1 MMVGLLDLIN
11 VGLFAAAIRMATP
24 IVYAALGGMFSER
37 VGVVNIG
44 MEGIMLTGAMGGVT
58 VSYYTGNPWL
68 GVAAAVAIGG
78 ILGLVHAVVTV
89 RYAGNQIVSGTGI
102 NILAMGFTAYMS
114 QVLWGSRGASE
125 SVTGIEDITI
135 PILSDVPIIG
145 PIIGTHSPLVYLMPV
160 VTAICYIVLFR
171 TPLGLHIRAVGEHPT
186 AAETAGID
194 VVRIKYMGVIVSGML
209 SGLGGAFLSLSHL
222 NLFARGMTGGR
233 GFIALAALIFGKWM
247 PFGVMEA
254 GLLFGF
260 ADALQMR
267 LQSLGILPPQIILMI
282 PYVLTVAVMAGVVG
296 KAKPPSDYKPYK
308 RE

>member
-1 MMVGLLDLIN
+1 MMVDLLDVIN

-44 MEGIMLTGAMGGVT
+44 MEGIMLTSALGGVT

-78 ILGLVHAVVTV
+78 LMGLMHAVVTV
-89 RYAGNQIVSGTGI
+89 KYAGNQIVSGTGL

-114 QVLWGSRGASE
+114 QILWGSRGASE
-125 SVTGIEDITI
+125 SVASIKDITI
-135 PILSDVPIIG
+135 PFLSDAPVIG

-160 VTAICYIVLFR
+160 VTIICYIVLFR

-194 VVRIKYMGVIVSGML
+194 VVKIKYMGVIVSGML

-247 PFGVMEA
+247 PFGVLEA

-282 PYVLTVAVMAGVVG
+282 PYVLTVAILAGVVG

>member
-1 MMVGLLDLIN
+1 MVGLLDLIN

-78 ILGLVHAVVTV
+78 ILGLIHAVVTV

-194 VVRIKYMGVIVSGML
+194 VVKIKYMGVIVSGML

-247 PFGVMEA
+247 PFGVLEA

-282 PYVLTVAVMAGVVG
+282 PYVLTVAVLAGVVG

>member
-1 MMVGLLDLIN
+1 MMVNLLEVIS

-44 MEGIMLTGAMGGVT
+44 MEGMMLTSALGGVA

-68 GVAAAVAIGG
+68 GVAAAVATGG
-78 ILGLVHAVVTV
+78 LLGLVHAVVTV
-89 RYAGNQIVSGTGI
+89 KYAGNQIVSGTGL

-114 QVLWGSRGASE
+114 QILWGSRGASD
-125 SVTGIEDITI
+125 SVTGINDITI
-135 PILSDVPIIG
+135 PILSDVPVIG

-160 VTAICYIVLFR
+160 VTIISYIVLFR

-194 VVRIKYMGVIVSGML
+194 VVKIKYMGVIVSGML
-209 SGLGGAFLSLSHL
+209 AGLGGAFLSLSHL

-247 PFGVMEA
+247 PFGVLWA

-267 LQSLGILPPQIILMI
+267 LQSLGILPPQIILMM
-282 PYVLTVAVMAGVVG
+282 PYVLTVAILAGMVG
-296 KAKPPSDYKPYK
+296 KARPPSDYKPYK
-308 RE
+308 RD

>member
-1 MMVGLLDLIN
+1 MVNLLDVIS

-44 MEGIMLTGAMGGVT
+44 MEGMMLTSALGGVA

-68 GVAAAVAIGG
+68 GVAAAMATGG
-78 ILGLVHAVVTV
+78 LLGLVHAVVTV
-89 RYAGNQIVSGTGI
+89 KYAGNQIVSGTGL

-114 QVLWGSRGASE
+114 QILWGSRGASE
-125 SVTGIEDITI
+125 RVAGIKDITI
-135 PILSDVPIIG
+135 PILSDVPVIG

-160 VTAICYIVLFR
+160 VTILCYVVLFR

-194 VVRIKYMGVIVSGML
+194 VVKIKYMGVIVSGML
-209 SGLGGAFLSLSHL
+209 AGLGGAFLSLSHL

-247 PFGVMEA
+247 PFGVLGA

-282 PYVLTVAVMAGVVG
+282 PYVLTVAILAGMVG
-296 KAKPPSDYKPYK
+296 RARPPSDYKPYK

>member
-78 ILGLVHAVVTV
+78 ILGLIHAVVTV

-194 VVRIKYMGVIVSGML
+194 VVKIKYMGVIVSGML

-247 PFGVMEA
+247 PFGVLEA

-282 PYVLTVAVMAGVVG
+282 PYVLTVAVLAGVVG

>member
-1 MMVGLLDLIN
+1 MVNLLDVIS

-44 MEGIMLTGAMGGVT
+44 MEGMMLTSALGGVT

-68 GVAAAVAIGG
+68 GVAAAVATGG
-78 ILGLVHAVVTV
+78 LLGLIHAVVTV
-89 RYAGNQIVSGTGI
+89 KYAGNQIVSGTGL

-114 QVLWGSRGASE
+114 QILWGSRGASE
-125 SVTGIEDITI
+125 RVAGIKDITI
-135 PILSDVPIIG
+135 PILSDVPVIG

-160 VTAICYIVLFR
+160 VTILCYVVLFR

-194 VVRIKYMGVIVSGML
+194 VVKIKYMGVIVSGML
-209 SGLGGAFLSLSHL
+209 AGLGGAFLSLSHL

-247 PFGVMEA
+247 PFGVLGA

-282 PYVLTVAVMAGVVG
+282 PYVLTVAILAGMVG
-296 KAKPPSDYKPYK
+296 RARPPSDYKPYK

>member
-1 MMVGLLDLIN
+1 MMVDLLDVIN

-44 MEGIMLTGAMGGVT
+44 MEGIMLTSALGGVT
-58 VSYYTGNPWL
+58 VSYYTGDPWL
-68 GVAAAVAIGG
+68 GVAAAVVVGG
-78 ILGLVHAVVTV
+78 LMGLMHAVVTV
-89 RYAGNQIVSGTGI
+89 RYAGNQIVSGTGL

-114 QVLWGSRGASE
+114 QIIWGSRGASE
-125 SVTGIEDITI
+125 SVASIEDITI
-135 PILSDVPIIG
+135 PFLSDVPVIG

-160 VTAICYIVLFR
+160 VTVICYVVLFR

-194 VVRIKYMGVIVSGML
+194 VVRIKYMGIIVSGML

-247 PFGVMEA
+247 PFGVLEA

-282 PYVLTVAVMAGVVG
+282 PYVLTVAILAGVVG
-296 KAKPPSDYKPYK
+296 KAKPPSDYKPYQK
-308 RE
+308 E

>member
-44 MEGIMLTGAMGGVT
+44 MEGIMLTSALGGVT

-78 ILGLVHAVVTV
+78 ILGLIHAVVTV
-89 RYAGNQIVSGTGI
+89 RYAGNQIVSGTGL

-125 SVTGIEDITI
+125 SVAGIEDITI

-160 VTAICYIVLFR
+160 VTIICYIVLFR

-247 PFGVMEA
+247 PFGVLEA

-282 PYVLTVAVMAGVVG
+282 PYVLTVAVLAGVVG

>member
-1 MMVGLLDLIN
+1 MVGLLDLIN

-78 ILGLVHAVVTV
+78 ILGLIHAVVTV
-89 RYAGNQIVSGTGI
+89 RYAGNQIVSGTGL

-125 SVTGIEDITI
+125 SVAGIEDITI

-194 VVRIKYMGVIVSGML
+194 VVKIKYMGVIVSGML

-247 PFGVMEA
+247 PFGVLEA

-282 PYVLTVAVMAGVVG
+282 PYVLTVAVLAGVVG

>member
-1 MMVGLLDLIN
+1 MVELLDVIN
-11 VGLFAAAIRMATP
+11 VGILAAAIRMATP

-44 MEGIMLTGAMGGVT
+44 MEGIMLTSALGGVI

-68 GVAAAVAIGG
+68 GVVAAVAIGG
-78 ILGLVHAVVTV
+78 LMGLVHAVVTV
-89 RYAGNQIVSGTGI
+89 RYAGNQIVSGTGL
-102 NILAMGFTAYMS
+102 NVLAMGFTAYMS
-114 QVLWGSRGASE
+114 QILWGSRGASE
-125 SVTGIEDITI
+125 SVASIEDITI
-135 PILSDVPIIG
+135 PILSDVPVIG
-145 PIIGTHSPLVYLMPV
+145 PIVGTHSPLVYLMPV
-160 VTAICYIVLFR
+160 VTAICYVVLFR

-247 PFGVMEA
+247 PFGVLEA

-282 PYVLTVAVMAGVVG
+282 PYVLTVAVLAGVVG
-296 KAKPPSDYKPYK
+296 RAKPPSDYKPYQ